1 MSQYEPLYDSFSHG
15 GHGGYVPTP
24 RMSVSASVYLP
35 GSDVDPQTGWLKPD
49 RQRRCRT
56 QGKKLEMERLT
67 REQQALEESI
77 RREMSKGGVRI
88 SVRMGVFL
96 TALLLFICGLCVL
109 LQQGTIA
116 DRQKD
121 INRLERSIKDY
132 RAQNASLEEEI
143 AQASDA
149 STICYAAARDLNM
162 IPAEAAEAVYL
173 VAVDT
178 RPAAVTASA
187 ETEESVN
194 TSVANEA
201 DVPAGTIHVSA
212 DSGN

>member
-1 MSQYEPLYDSFSHG
+1 MEQYVYTYDSFAQRG
-15 GHGGYVPTP
+15 AEQYVPTE
-24 RMSVSASVYLP
+24 RFQVKSSVDLPASDIDLR
-35 GSDVDPQTGWLKPD
+35 TGRLQPD
-49 RQRRCRT
+49 RQRRRRT
-56 QGKKLEMERLT
+56 QALMLEKERLDAEDQT
-67 REQQALEESI
+67 LSESL
-77 RREMSKGGVRI
+77 RREYSKSGVRI
-88 SVRMGVFL
+88 SVRALVLIVAAVLFFCGI
-96 TALLLFICGLCVL
+96 LLLS
-109 LQQGTIA
+109 QQGMIA
-116 DRQKD
+116 ERQKA

>member
-1 MSQYEPLYDSFSHG
+1 MEQYVYTYDSFAQRG
-15 GHGGYVPTP
+15 AEQYVPTE
-24 RMSVSASVYLP
+24 RFQVKSSVDLPASDIDLR
-35 GSDVDPQTGWLKPD
+35 TGRLQPD
-49 RQRRCRT
+49 RQRRRRT
-56 QGKKLEMERLT
+56 QALRLDAEDQT
-67 REQQALEESI
+67 LSESL
-77 RREMSKGGVRI
+77 RREYSKSGVRI
-88 SVRMGVFL
+88 SVRALVLIVAAVLFFCGI
-96 TALLLFICGLCVL
+96 LLLS
-109 LQQGTIA
+109 QQGMIA
-116 DRQKD
+116 ERQKA

>member
-1 MSQYEPLYDSFSHG
+1 MESYVYTYDSFAQRSAEQ
-15 GHGGYVPTP
+15 YVPTD
-24 RMSVSASVYLP
+24 RFQVRSSVYLP
-35 GSDVDPQTGWLKPD
+35 ASDIDLRTGRLQPD
-49 RQRRCRT
+49 RQRRRRT
-56 QGKKLEMERLT
+56 
-67 REQQALEESI
+67 QALELERERLDREEQSLAEAL
-77 RREMSKGGVRI
+77 RREYSKSGVRI
-88 SVRMGVFL
+88 SFRALILITAAVMFLCGV
-96 TALLLFICGLCVL
+96 VL
-109 LQQGTIA
+109 LSQQGMIA
-116 DRQKD
+116 ERQKA

-178 RPAAVTASA
+178 RPALTASS
-187 ETEESVN
+187 ETPP
-194 TSVANEA
+194 VAEA
-201 DVPAGTIHVSA
+201 DAAEEPVDPAGTIHVSA

>member
-1 MSQYEPLYDSFSHG
+1 MEQYVYTYDSFAQRG
-15 GHGGYVPTP
+15 AEQYVPTE
-24 RMSVSASVYLP
+24 RFQVKSSVYRP
-35 GSDVDPQTGWLKPD
+35 ASDIDLRTGRLQPD
-49 RQRRCRT
+49 RQRRRRT
-56 QGKKLEMERLT
+56 QALMLEKERLDAEDQT
-67 REQQALEESI
+67 LSESL
-77 RREMSKGGVRI
+77 RREYSKSGVRI
-88 SVRMGVFL
+88 SVRALVLIVAAVLFFCGI
-96 TALLLFICGLCVL
+96 LLLS
-109 LQQGTIA
+109 QQGMIA
-116 DRQKD
+116 ERQKA

>member
-1 MSQYEPLYDSFSHG
+1 MEQYVYTYDSFAQRG
-15 GHGGYVPTP
+15 AEQYVPTE
-24 RMSVSASVYLP
+24 RFQAKSSVYLP
-35 GSDVDPQTGWLKPD
+35 ASDIDLRTGRLQPD
-49 RQRRCRT
+49 RQRRRRT
-56 QGKKLEMERLT
+56 QALMLEKERLDAEDQT
-67 REQQALEESI
+67 LSESL
-77 RREMSKGGVRI
+77 RREYSKSGVRI
-88 SVRMGVFL
+88 SVRALVLIVAAVLFFCGI
-96 TALLLFICGLCVL
+96 LLLS
-109 LQQGTIA
+109 QQGMIA
-116 DRQKD
+116 ERQKA

>member
-121 INRLERSIKDY
+121 INRLERSIADC
-132 RAQNASLEEEI
+132 RSQNAALETQI
-143 AQASDA
+143 AEA
-149 STICYAAARDLNM
+149 STEAAICYAAARDLNM
-162 IPAEAAEAVYL
+162 IPAESAEAIHL

-178 RPAAVTASA
+178 RPMASA
-187 ETEESVN
+187 ETETQAQADAAIEVPSAQT
-194 TSVANEA
+194 TSATH
-201 DVPAGTIHVSA
+201 VPAVAS
-212 DSGN
+212 N

>member
-1 MSQYEPLYDSFSHG
+1 MEQYVYTYDSFAQRG
-15 GHGGYVPTP
+15 AEQYVPTELFQVK
-24 RMSVSASVYLP
+24 SSVYLP
-35 GSDVDPQTGWLKPD
+35 ASDIDLRTGRLQPD
-49 RQRRCRT
+49 RQRRRRT
-56 QGKKLEMERLT
+56 QALMLEKERLDAEDQT
-67 REQQALEESI
+67 LSESL
-77 RREMSKGGVRI
+77 RREYSKSGVRI
-88 SVRMGVFL
+88 SVRALVLIVAAVLFFCGI
-96 TALLLFICGLCVL
+96 LLLS
-109 LQQGTIA
+109 QQGMIA
-116 DRQKD
+116 ERQKA